1 MSVTEGE
8 VKSQNFLILDNG
20 LGFHAQNPVFKG
32 GINPPLR
39 FCRRA
44 FREQQQN
51 VVQNILVSVRRGIIR
66 QFI

>member
-1 MSVTEGE
+1 MTEGE

-32 GINPPLR
+32 GINPPLTILPPDLPGTIAK
-39 FCRRA
+39 CCS
-44 FREQQQN
+44 
-51 VVQNILVSVRRGIIR
+51 NILVSVRRGIIG